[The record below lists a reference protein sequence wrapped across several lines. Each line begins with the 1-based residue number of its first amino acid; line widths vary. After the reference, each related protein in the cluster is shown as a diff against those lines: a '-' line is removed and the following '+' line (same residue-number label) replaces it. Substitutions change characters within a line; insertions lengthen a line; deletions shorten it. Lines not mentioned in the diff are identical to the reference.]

1 VENSAKNSRLPG
13 WYSLSLPE
21 RGRQL
26 AEWLSESP
34 GRLLPIMQQGGLS
47 VAEADRLVE
56 NVVGVHALPLSVAP
70 NFVING
76 RQLLVPMVI
85 EEPSVV
91 AAAANAA
98 RIVRAGGGFSVTAS
112 EPLMICQIQLFTS
125 DTLRALGKILEAKA
139 DLLADAARADP
150 LLVKLGGGPSDI
162 EVRCLDDENGQAD
175 FLVVHLLVSVLDAMG
190 ANTVNTM
197 GEALVPRLEALSGGR
212 AGLKILSNLA
222 DRRMVT
228 AQVKVP
234 AAALEMNGFD
244 GDCVRDG
251 IVSASRFA
259 ELDPYRAA
267 THNKGIMNGV
277 DAVLLATGNDW
288 RAVEAGAHA
297 YAARTGCY
305 KPLCV
310 WSRGDDGCLRGRLQ
324 MPMAVGIIGGATRL
338 HACARLALRILG
350 ADSAGELARVIA
362 AVGMASNLA
371 ALRALTTEGIQKGHM
386 RLHGRSRPGREKRG
400 RD

>member
-1 VENSAKNSRLPG
+1 VEDSSKNSRLPG
-13 WYSLSLPE
+13 WYNLSLPE

-34 GRLLPIMQQGGLS
+34 AGLLSVMRSGGLS
-47 VAEADRLVE
+47 ADQADLLVE
-56 NVVGVHALPLSVAP
+56 NVVGVHALPFAVAP
-70 NFVING
+70 NFVVNG

-98 RIVRAGGGFSVTAS
+98 RIARAGGGFRVSAS
-112 EPLMICQIQLFTS
+112 GPLMICQIQLFVA
-125 DTLRALGKILEAKA
+125 DGERARGKILEAKTE
-139 DLLADAARADP
+139 LLADAARVDP
-150 LLVKLGGGPSDI
+150 LLVELGGGPVDI
-162 EVRCLDDENGQAD
+162 EVRNLKGGEGEAG

-212 AGLKILSNLA
+212 VGVRILTNLA
-222 DRRMVT
+222 DRRTVT
-228 AQVKVP
+228 AEVSVP
-234 AAALEMNGFD
+234 AAALELHGFD
-244 GDCVRDG
+244 GEQVRDG

-297 YAARTGCY
+297 YAARDGLY

-310 WSRGDDGCLRGRLQ
+310 WSREEDGRLRGKLK
-324 MPMAVGIIGGATRL
+324 MPMAVGIVGGATRL
-338 HACARLALRILG
+338 HAGARLALRIMG
-350 ADSAGELARVIA
+350 ADSAGELARVTA

-371 ALRALTTEGIQKGHM
+371 ALRALASEGIQKGHM
-386 RLHGRSRPGREKRG
+386 RLHGRSRRKKPMSGRE
-400 RD
+400 